1 MKSKKKGS
9 FLRTLSEVASLF
21 KGISIPSVLI
31 IGLCPIIGVT
41 TTVIGALGLG
51 IVFLVV
57 FMLSA
62 IIVSA
67 LKKVLPPKT
76 KFIASV
82 ITVSGI
88 TAVSEVLLAA
98 FLPSFFDAIGI
109 YLSISAVIGVAMLES
124 EHIDGKE
131 KSSEAQIAALRCA
144 ISFAVIMFVVA
155 VLREFLGNGSF
166 CGLQI
171 LPAEKMMQLI
181 GKPFGGFMILGFLLA
196 ASQAMKNRK
205 SNKKA
210 VAKEADS
217 E

>member
-1 MKSKKKGS
+1 MKSKKKNS
-9 FLRTLSEVASLF
+9 FLKSLGKITSF
-21 KGISIPSVLI
+21 FRGIRIPAVLL

-51 IVFLVV
+51 VVFLVV

-62 IIVSA
+62 IIASA
-67 LKKVLPPKT
+67 LKKILPPKT
-76 KFIASV
+76 KFIVS
-82 ITVSGI
+82 IIMVSGI
-88 TAVSEVLLAA
+88 TAMSEVLLAA

-131 KSSEAQIAALRCA
+131 KMGDAVAAALSSA
-144 ISFAVIMFVVA
+144 ISFAVIMVVIA
-155 VLREFLGNGSF
+155 TLREFLGNGSF
-166 CGLQI
+166 CGIRI

-181 GKPFGGFMILGFLLA
+181 VRPFGGFMILGLLLA
-196 ASQAMKNRK
+196 ASQAVKNSK
-205 SNKKA
+205 ANKKA
-210 VAKEADS
+210 KAKEAAS